1 MKILIKCSA
10 ARDSSGHSSSPIPVS
25 PSSNIPPFS
34 HNVPT
39 TIGFVTIDTQ
49 IHRGAEISLDS
60 KELGYESHLDA
71 GLGQSSQEDLLFEDR
86 KQRPLEKKLQML
98 VSQELGTPD
107 SPMTD
112 SGPFTDT
119 GISSL
124 DNTGADSKLK
134 SKRLNLELLEPTT
147 DTDMDYSELSPS
159 PQGPEAL
166 PSLSPIQS
174 EKSLSE
180 PTSTSVVTKAEAA
193 ATEKVGIEKTDAV
206 LSPILFHDNKATS
219 PMSLKGQIQDLKETK
234 DASSSPPQFATQ
246 SASTSPPKK
255 GDLEPRRG
263 STEATTPNDGPS
275 QSLPDDSLEF
285 HMELKSETEDLPVV
299 DKSSSETV
307 KTKLLNK
314 GILKVL
320 LVKGK
325 DLQKKDKFSKS
336 DPYATIQIED
346 TTHKTKTVKNNHSPE
361 WNHEFDIKVDS
372 NESAIVHIEV
382 FNKKTFGKDD
392 SLGVADIEVGK
403 LLDAGEL
410 WIDLQNCK
418 SGQIMVSSTYKK
430 ESIDIVD
437 EKKTVS
443 KKVTKEE
450 AAIKDSAVIE
460 IIGEVEDI
468 QDKPVIEEKKA
479 EEVNQSMKEK
489 AFDSI
494 EKDEDSTVEQFK
506 DSQFENVGNST
517 VGKVETQAKAGVK
530 QTKELLTETEESI
543 AKEKAIAKSE
553 EASGLQK
560 EIQVAKAALKGE
572 SAQTSDSKITIE
584 ETRENIL
591 VQSSSH
597 DEAIV
602 NVSVIGAYHAES
614 ITLTD
619 DARPEEVIKHGYDEA
634 VSPSEQLLDKA
645 LGEIF
650 DSSNQV
656 VSFEVET
663 NLCNVEKKGKIIS
676 EMTQKIESNKT
687 HDNKEEKVLIQIK
700 DIELKESSEK
710 AKSQDDNTEKE
721 IIATLD
727 KENVELEKE
736 FITSSVSKI
745 EDSSTMKIDEQVDG
759 KCIINNTKDKVTSNI
774 DGAIKFSED
783 GIKQVNEQDNV
794 LEVQDIQVKENMDST
809 HKFVLK
815 SEILHSESHTQ
826 SKNQELTERSIVI
839 DETSKSSKGKSNS
852 L

>member
-10 ARDSSGHSSSPIPVS
+10 ARDSSGRSSSSIPIS
-25 PSSNIPPFS
+25 PSSNIPPSS

-60 KELGYESHLDA
+60 KELGYESQLDA
-71 GLGQSSQEDLLFEDR
+71 GLGQSSQEDLLFGER

-134 SKRLNLELLEPTT
+134 AKRLNLELLEPTT

-159 PQGPEAL
+159 PQGQEAL
-166 PSLSPIQS
+166 PPLSPVQS

-193 ATEKVGIEKTDAV
+193 ADEKASIEKTDAV

-299 DKSSSETV
+299 DKTSSDTDKSKV
-307 KTKLLNK
+307 LKK
-314 GILKVL
+314 GNLKVL

-336 DPYATIQIED
+336 DPYATIQIEGA
-346 TTHKTKTVKNNHSPE
+346 THKTKTIKNNHSPE
-361 WNHEFDIKVDS
+361 WNHEFDIKVDG
-372 NESAIVHIEV
+372 NESSFVHIEV

-410 WIDLQNCK
+410 WVDLQNCK
-418 SGQIMVSSTYKK
+418 SGQILISSTFHGETVDIVEETKTLSKK
-430 ESIDIVD
+430 ENKQVADI
-437 EKKTVS
+437 KVS
-443 KKVTKEE
+443 
-450 AAIKDSAVIE
+450 AAVE
-460 IIGEVEDI
+460 IIGEVKNIED
-468 QDKPVIEEKKA
+468 KHLVEAKKV
-479 EEVNQSMKEK
+479 EEVKPSIKEK
-489 AFDSI
+489 AFDST
-494 EKDEDSTVEQFK
+494 EKDDDSTVE
-506 DSQFENVGNST
+506 
-517 VGKVETQAKAGVK
+517 KVETKVNTGVK
-530 QTKELLTETEESI
+530 QTKETEEAI

-553 EASGLQK
+553 EASGLEK
-560 EIQVAKAALKGE
+560 EIQAAKAALRGE
-572 SAQTSDSKITIE
+572 TVQTSDSKITIE
-584 ETRENIL
+584 ETRESIL

-597 DEAIV
+597 DETIV
-602 NVSVIGAYHAES
+602 NVSVMGAYHAES
-614 ITLTD
+614 LTLTE
-619 DARPEEVIKHGYDEA
+619 DASTEEVLKQDNDA
-634 VSPSEQLLDKA
+634 VVSPSEQLLDKA

-663 NLCNVEKKGKIIS
+663 NLCNVEKKGKMIS
-676 EMTQKIESNKT
+676 EMTQKIESNIIT
-687 HDNKEEKVLIQIK
+687 QENKEEKVLIQVK
-700 DIELKESSEK
+700 DVEQKESS
-710 AKSQDDNTEKE
+710 AKTIIQDDRIEKDNVVTINEETVE
-721 IIATLD
+721 IQETLT
-727 KENVELEKE
+727 
-736 FITSSVSKI
+736 TSSISVV
-745 EDSSTMKIDEQVDG
+745 EDSSNMKLDEKLDDMNVV
-759 KCIINNTKDKVTSNI
+759 KNTTHEFTSNI
-774 DGAIKFSED
+774 ESATDVSVELP
-783 GIKQVNEQDNV
+783 E
-794 LEVQDIQVKENMDST
+794 LVKEEHLDDTKNEENI
-809 HKFVLK
+809 K
-815 SEILHSESHTQ
+815 SSLSEKLQTESHTQ
-826 SKNQELTERSIVI
+826 FTYPELTESSTVAIDDTSI
-839 DETSKSSKGKSNS
+839 TSTGKTNT

>member
-10 ARDSSGHSSSPIPVS
+10 ARDSSGRSSSSIPIS
-25 PSSNIPPFS
+25 PSSNIPPSS

-60 KELGYESHLDA
+60 KELGYESQLDA
-71 GLGQSSQEDLLFEDR
+71 GLGQSSQEDLLFGER

-134 SKRLNLELLEPTT
+134 AKRLNLELLEPTT

-159 PQGPEAL
+159 PQGQEAL
-166 PSLSPIQS
+166 PPLSPVQS

-193 ATEKVGIEKTDAV
+193 ADEKASIEKTDAV

-299 DKSSSETV
+299 DKTSSDTDKSKV
-307 KTKLLNK
+307 LKK
-314 GILKVL
+314 GNLKVL

-336 DPYATIQIED
+336 DPYATIQIEGA
-346 TTHKTKTVKNNHSPE
+346 THKTKTIKNNHSPE
-361 WNHEFDIKVDS
+361 WNHEFDIKVDG
-372 NESAIVHIEV
+372 NESSFVHIEV

-410 WIDLQNCK
+410 WVDLQNCK
-418 SGQIMVSSTYKK
+418 SGQILISSTFHGETVDIVEETKTLSKK
-430 ESIDIVD
+430 EN
-437 EKKTVS
+437 KQ
-443 KKVTKEE
+443 E
-450 AAIKDSAVIE
+450 ADIKDSAEVE
-460 IIGEVEDI
+460 IIGEVKNIED
-468 QDKPVIEEKKA
+468 KHLVEAKKV
-479 EEVNQSMKEK
+479 EEVKPSIKEK
-489 AFDSI
+489 AFDST
-494 EKDEDSTVEQFK
+494 EKDDDSTVE
-506 DSQFENVGNST
+506 
-517 VGKVETQAKAGVK
+517 KVETKVNTGVK
-530 QTKELLTETEESI
+530 QTKEILTETEEAI

-553 EASGLQK
+553 EASGLEK
-560 EIQVAKAALKGE
+560 EIQAAKAALRGE
-572 SAQTSDSKITIE
+572 TVQTSDSKITIE
-584 ETRENIL
+584 ETRESIL

-597 DEAIV
+597 DETIV
-602 NVSVIGAYHAES
+602 NVSVMGAYHAES
-614 ITLTD
+614 LTLTE
-619 DARPEEVIKHGYDEA
+619 DASTEEVLKQDNDA
-634 VSPSEQLLDKA
+634 VVSPSEQLLDKA

-663 NLCNVEKKGKIIS
+663 NLCNVEKKGKMIS
-676 EMTQKIESNKT
+676 EMTQKIESNIIT
-687 HDNKEEKVLIQIK
+687 QENKEEKVLIQVK
-700 DIELKESSEK
+700 DVEQKESS
-710 AKSQDDNTEKE
+710 AKTIIQDDRIEKDNVVTINEETVE
-721 IIATLD
+721 IQETLT
-727 KENVELEKE
+727 
-736 FITSSVSKI
+736 TSSISVV
-745 EDSSTMKIDEQVDG
+745 EDSSNMKLDEKLDDMNVV
-759 KCIINNTKDKVTSNI
+759 KNTTHEFTSNI
-774 DGAIKFSED
+774 ESATDVSVELP
-783 GIKQVNEQDNV
+783 E
-794 LEVQDIQVKENMDST
+794 LVKEEHLDDTKNEENI
-809 HKFVLK
+809 K
-815 SEILHSESHTQ
+815 SSLSEKLQTESHTQ
-826 SKNQELTERSIVI
+826 FTYPELTESSTVAIDDTSI
-839 DETSKSSKGKSNS
+839 TSTGKTNT

>member
-10 ARDSSGHSSSPIPVS
+10 ARDSSGRSSSSIPIS
-25 PSSNIPPFS
+25 PSSNIPPSS

-60 KELGYESHLDA
+60 KELGYESQLDA
-71 GLGQSSQEDLLFEDR
+71 GLGQSSQEDLLFGER

-134 SKRLNLELLEPTT
+134 AKRLNLELLEPTT

-159 PQGPEAL
+159 PQGQEAL
-166 PSLSPIQS
+166 PPLSPVQS

-193 ATEKVGIEKTDAV
+193 ADEKASIEKTDAV

-299 DKSSSETV
+299 DKTSSDTDKSKV
-307 KTKLLNK
+307 LKK
-314 GILKVL
+314 GNLKVL

-336 DPYATIQIED
+336 DPYATIQIEGA
-346 TTHKTKTVKNNHSPE
+346 THKTKTIKNNHSPE
-361 WNHEFDIKVDS
+361 WNHEFDIKVDG
-372 NESAIVHIEV
+372 NESSFVHIEV

-410 WIDLQNCK
+410 WVDLQNCK
-418 SGQIMVSSTYKK
+418 SGQILISSTFHGETVDIVEETKTLSKK
-430 ESIDIVD
+430 EN
-437 EKKTVS
+437 KQ
-443 KKVTKEE
+443 E
-450 AAIKDSAVIE
+450 ADIKDSAEVE
-460 IIGEVEDI
+460 IIGEVKNIED
-468 QDKPVIEEKKA
+468 KHLVEAKKV
-479 EEVNQSMKEK
+479 EEVKPSIKEK
-489 AFDSI
+489 AFDST
-494 EKDEDSTVEQFK
+494 EKDEDSTVE
-506 DSQFENVGNST
+506 
-517 VGKVETQAKAGVK
+517 KVETKVNTGVK
-530 QTKELLTETEESI
+530 QTKETEEAI

-553 EASGLQK
+553 EASGLEK
-560 EIQVAKAALKGE
+560 EIQAAKAALRGE
-572 SAQTSDSKITIE
+572 TVQTSDSKITIE
-584 ETRENIL
+584 ETRESIL

-597 DEAIV
+597 DETIV
-602 NVSVIGAYHAES
+602 NVSVMGAYHAES
-614 ITLTD
+614 LTLTE
-619 DARPEEVIKHGYDEA
+619 DASTEEVLKQDNDA
-634 VSPSEQLLDKA
+634 VVSPSEQLLDKA

-663 NLCNVEKKGKIIS
+663 NLCNVEKKGKMIS
-676 EMTQKIESNKT
+676 EMTQKIESNIIT
-687 HDNKEEKVLIQIK
+687 QENKEEKVLIQVK
-700 DIELKESSEK
+700 DIEQKESS
-710 AKSQDDNTEKE
+710 AKTIIQDDRIEKDNVVTINEETVE
-721 IIATLD
+721 IQETLT
-727 KENVELEKE
+727 
-736 FITSSVSKI
+736 TSSISVV
-745 EDSSTMKIDEQVDG
+745 EDSSNMKLDEKLDDMNVV
-759 KCIINNTKDKVTSNI
+759 KNTTHEFTSNI
-774 DGAIKFSED
+774 ESATDVSVELP
-783 GIKQVNEQDNV
+783 E
-794 LEVQDIQVKENMDST
+794 LVKEEHLDDTKNEENI
-809 HKFVLK
+809 K
-815 SEILHSESHTQ
+815 SSLSEKLQTESHTQ
-826 SKNQELTERSIVI
+826 FTYPELTESSTVAIDDTSI
-839 DETSKSSKGKSNS
+839 TSTGKTNT